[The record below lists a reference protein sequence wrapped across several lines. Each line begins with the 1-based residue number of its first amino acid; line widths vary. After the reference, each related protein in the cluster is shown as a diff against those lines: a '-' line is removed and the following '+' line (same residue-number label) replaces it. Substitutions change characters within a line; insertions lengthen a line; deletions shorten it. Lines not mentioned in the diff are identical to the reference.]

1 MATYLKLQNHDNS
14 LYNFVLNPYYLLS
27 NRKEILIYRIVAKGC
42 LLENRV
48 CRNVQIEDLYKNDR
62 KKKHTN
68 MNQYIYWI
76 TITKYMNLKIKTY
89 II

>member
-27 NRKEILIYRIVAKGC
+27 NLKEILIYRIVAKGC

-48 CRNVQIEDLYKNDR
+48 YRNV
-62 KKKHTN
+62 
-68 MNQYIYWI
+68 
-76 TITKYMNLKIKTY
+76 
-89 II
+89 